1 MEVGFVLPSASR
13 ESREVDVVIIGAGP
27 AGLSAGIYAIRA
39 GLSAIIV
46 DKGNAGGLAE
56 EAPFV
61 ENYLGFEG
69 IKGEELA
76 KLFKEHAMKYVE
88 ISERNE
94 VRDIVREGDR
104 FLVKAEKGEYRA
116 KAIIFATGTTHR
128 KLNVPGE
135 NELFGKGVSYCVTC
149 DGYFFR
155 GKKVAVIGGGN
166 SGAIAAIYLK
176 DIGVEP
182 VVIEYMPRY
191 MCEKAYV
198 DIINEKGIEYI
209 TNAMV
214 TEIKGSD
221 KVEAVVYKDRDT
233 GETKEI
239 KVDGVFIYVGL
250 IPMSDLAKKIG
261 VETDKRGYIKVSPKM
276 RTNVPMVYAAGDVT
290 GVAGQI
296 IIAAGQGA
304 MAALTAYEDLMLRQ
318 A

>member
-1 MEVGFVLPSASR
+1 MDLGFVLPSASR
-13 ESREVDVVIIGAGP
+13 ESKDVDVAIIGAGP
-27 AGLSAGIYAIRA
+27 AGLSAGIYAVRA
-39 GLSAIIV
+39 GLKAIII

-69 IKGEELA
+69 IKGEDLA
-76 KLFKEHAMKYVE
+76 KRFKEHAMKYVE

-94 VRDIVREGDR
+94 VKEIIRDNGIFVI
-104 FLVKAEKGEYRA
+104 KAEKGEYRA
-116 KAIIFATGTTHR
+116 KAIIFATGTTHK

-135 NELFGKGVSYCVTC
+135 NEFYGKGVSYCVTC

-176 DIGVEP
+176 DIGVDP
-182 VVIEYMPRY
+182 VVLEFMPKY

-198 DIINEKGIEYI
+198 DIIKEKGIEYI

-214 TEIKGSD
+214 TEIAGKD
-221 KVEAVVYKDRDT
+221 KVEKVIYKDRNT

-239 KVDGVFIYVGL
+239 SVDGVFIYIGL
-250 IPMSDLAKKIG
+250 IPISDLAKKLG
-261 VETDKRGYIKVSPKM
+261 VETDNRGYIKVSSKM

-290 GVAGQI
+290 GIAGQI

-304 MAALTAYEDLMLRQ
+304 MAALTAYEDLTFS
-318 A
+318 

>member
-1 MEVGFVLPSASR
+1 MSIGFVLPSASR
-13 ESREVDVVIIGAGP
+13 ENKEVDVAIIGAGP

-39 GLSAIIV
+39 GMNAIII

-69 IKGEELA
+69 IEGEKLA

-94 VRDIVREGDR
+94 VRDIIMENGKFV
-104 FLVKAEKGEYRA
+104 LKAEKGEYIA
-116 KAIIFATGTTHR
+116 KAIIFATGTTH
-128 KLNVPGE
+128 KTIGVPGE
-135 NELFGKGVSYCVTC
+135 RELFGKGVSYCVTC
-149 DGYFFR
+149 DGYFYR
-155 GKKVAVIGGGN
+155 GKRVAVIGGGN

-176 DIGVEP
+176 DLGVEP
-182 VVIEYMPRY
+182 VVLEYMPTY
-191 MCEKAYV
+191 MCEKAYQ
-198 DIINEKGIEYI
+198 DIINEKGIKYI

-214 TEIKGSD
+214 TEIAGEN
-221 KVEAVVYKDRDT
+221 KVEKVVYKDRT
-233 GETKEI
+233 SGEIKEE

-250 IPMSDLAKKIG
+250 IPISELAKKIG
-261 VETDKRGYIKVSPKM
+261 VETDNRGYIKVSPKM

-290 GVAGQI
+290 GIAGQI

-304 MAALTAYEDLMLRQ
+304 MAALTAYEDLMLR
-318 A
+318 